1 MAEINQWNLRVFA
14 RLIKYGF
21 DEEKKIFD
29 MGIESLT
36 HIPKITPTEIQG
48 IADLQR
54 AIREKNI
61 LSFFMTDTEQTE
73 KEEPEDEA

>member
-1 MAEINQWNLRVFA
+1 MAEINQGNLRVFA

-29 MGIESLT
+29 MGIESLM

-73 KEEPEDEA
+73 KEETDDDT